1 MDFDLSVFYDN
12 LADVCE
18 RCSNV
23 LQLFAF
29 VLVVASLL
37 VHAYRGIFAGD
48 LSGIM
53 KHLVVSGIIVSIMPF
68 YGPWMLSTQA
78 TLGNDLLQALG
89 VDPISM
95 LINLGSSF
103 AEAPFDTGSAPEIVL
118 GIFDPLVW
126 VEYYVNLVMAWCMA
140 LISIIMYIFF
150 WIGFQIQIIAI
161 YLGSAAGS
169 LFLAMLVFEQS
180 RDTAVKYHIGMISI
194 CFWPLGWGLGML
206 FAQAVADTGPDLLDT
221 ILSPVSA
228 IVLVG
233 TIITML
239 GSSIILIIVVLWML
253 VTLFVAPKVVSKAIT
268 TGAQI
273 GMGMISGSTSM
284 AGAGVQAA
292 SGAAMAAAGAAMTAT
307 GAGAAVGVGMMAGGA
322 GAMGGAASTAAKAGS

>member
-23 LQLFAF
+23 LQIFAF
-29 VLVVASLL
+29 VIILAALL
-37 VHAYRGIFAGD
+37 VHVYRGMIGGD
-48 LSGIM
+48 LSGIV
-53 KHLVVSGIIVSIMPF
+53 KHIVVSGILVSIMPF

-78 TLGNDLLQALG
+78 TLGNDLLQALQ
-89 VDPISM
+89 VDPLSM

-103 AEAPFDTGSAPEIVL
+103 AEGPFDTGSAPEMVL

-126 VEYYVNLVMAWCMA
+126 VEYYVNLVCAWFMAV
-140 LISIIMYIFF
+140 ISIIMYIGF
-150 WIGFQIQIIAI
+150 WLGFQIQIIAI

-206 FAQAVADTGPDLLDT
+206 FAQALADTGPDLVEN
-221 ILSPVSA
+221 ILSPVAA
-228 IVLVG
+228 IALIG
-233 TIITML
+233 TIITAS
-239 GSSIILIIVVLWML
+239 GSSIILILVVLWML

-273 GMGMISGSTSM
+273 GMGIMSGGVSM

-292 SGAAMAAAGAAMTAT
+292 SGAAMAVGGAALTAT

-322 GAMGGAASTAAKAGS
+322 GAMGSAASTAAKAGS